1 MLKITILLLGLFW
14 CLGLWIEGRDAAKSR
29 ATLRHV
35 VHVNGTR
42 GKSTVCRLIEAGLRA
57 GGLRVFCKTTG
68 TDPMTIDVSGN
79 EEPLRRRGKA
89 NIKEQ
94 VGILRRVVVM
104 DCGDGLIEAINPV
117 IISASGEQGDLEGC
131 LSFPGKSGYVVRPN
145 HVVMR
150 AYDRDGSLIE
160 YEAEG
165 LLARC
170 IMHECDHLDGHV
182 YLEKVTEPPE
192 GFDAGQAEEQE

>member
-1 MLKITILLLGLFW
+1 MAIRKIFTDDAE
-14 CLGLWIEGRDAAKSR
+14 CLYK
-29 ATLRHV
+29 
-35 VHVNGTR
+35 
-42 GKSTVCRLIEAGLRA
+42 VCRPVEHFNKRLYDLLDDMAETMYNAEGVGLA
-57 GGLRVFCKTTG
+57 A
-68 TDPMTIDVSGN
+68 P
-79 EEPLRRRGKA
+79 
-89 NIKEQ
+89 Q

-117 IISASGEQGDLEGC
+117 IISTSGEQGDWEGC

-192 GFDAGQAEEQE
+192 GFDSETAEEQE

>member
-1 MLKITILLLGLFW
+1 MPIREILREDDPVLRKVCHKVEKFDRRLWSLLDDMAETMYNAEGVGL
-14 CLGLWIEGRDAAKSR
+14 AA
-29 ATLRHV
+29 
-35 VHVNGTR
+35 
-42 GKSTVCRLIEAGLRA
+42 
-57 GGLRVFCKTTG
+57 
-68 TDPMTIDVSGN
+68 P
-79 EEPLRRRGKA
+79 
-89 NIKEQ
+89 Q

-145 HVVMR
+145 HAVMR
-150 AYDRDGSLIE
+150 AYDRDGSLVE

>member
-1 MLKITILLLGLFW
+1 MALRKILTEGDEQLLKHSRKVEKFDDRLHTLIDDMRETLENSGGVGL
-14 CLGLWIEGRDAAKSR
+14 AA
-29 ATLRHV
+29 
-35 VHVNGTR
+35 
-42 GKSTVCRLIEAGLRA
+42 
-57 GGLRVFCKTTG
+57 
-68 TDPMTIDVSGN
+68 P
-79 EEPLRRRGKA
+79 
-89 NIKEQ
+89 Q

-117 IISASGEQGDLEGC
+117 IISTSGEQGDLEGC

>member
-1 MLKITILLLGLFW
+1 MAIRKIFTDDAE
-14 CLGLWIEGRDAAKSR
+14 CLYK
-29 ATLRHV
+29 
-35 VHVNGTR
+35 
-42 GKSTVCRLIEAGLRA
+42 VCRPVEHFNKRLYDLLDDMAETMYNAEGVGLA
-57 GGLRVFCKTTG
+57 A
-68 TDPMTIDVSGN
+68 P
-79 EEPLRRRGKA
+79 
-89 NIKEQ
+89 Q

-182 YLEKVTEPPE
+182 YLEKVTNRPKGLTRDRQRSRNKTASAKER
-192 GFDAGQAEEQE
+192 G

>member
-14 CLGLWIEGRDAAKSR
+14 CLRLWIEGRDAAKSR

-79 EEPLRRRGKA
+79 EEPLHRRGKA

-94 VGILRRVVVM
+94 VGILRRAAAQNAEVLV
-104 DCGDGLIEAINPV
+104 IECMALQPEYQRCAASTRGEPEPPRVTNTFPLLLR
-117 IISASGEQGDLEGC
+117 SGEYPREDN
-131 LSFPGKSGYVVRPN
+131 SDNR
-145 HVVMR
+145 
-150 AYDRDGSLIE
+150 
-160 YEAEG
+160 
-165 LLARC
+165 
-170 IMHECDHLDGHV
+170 
-182 YLEKVTEPPE
+182 
-192 GFDAGQAEEQE
+192 

>member
-1 MLKITILLLGLFW
+1 MYNAEGVGL
-14 CLGLWIEGRDAAKSR
+14 AA
-29 ATLRHV
+29 
-35 VHVNGTR
+35 
-42 GKSTVCRLIEAGLRA
+42 
-57 GGLRVFCKTTG
+57 
-68 TDPMTIDVSGN
+68 P
-79 EEPLRRRGKA
+79 
-89 NIKEQ
+89 Q

-104 DCGDGLIEAINPV
+104 DCGDGLIEPSIPLSSALRESRV
-117 IISASGEQGDLEGC
+117 IWKAVCRS
-131 LSFPGKSGYVVRPN
+131 PKSGYVVRPN

-192 GFDAGQAEEQE
+192 GFDARQAEEQE

>member
-1 MLKITILLLGLFW
+1 MALRKIVTVGDPILTKKCRPVTKFDDRL
-14 CLGLWIEGRDAAKSR
+14 
-29 ATLRHV
+29 ATLLDDMFETTHDA
-35 VHVNGTR
+35 NGV
-42 GKSTVCRLIEAGLRA
+42 GLAG
-57 GGLRVFCKTTG
+57 
-68 TDPMTIDVSGN
+68 P
-79 EEPLRRRGKA
+79 
-89 NIKEQ
+89 Q

>member
-14 CLGLWIEGRDAAKSR
+14 CLRLWIEGRDAAKSR

-79 EEPLRRRGKA
+79 EEPLHRRGKA

-94 VGILRRVVVM
+94 VGHSVPCCRPECGSSGDRVHGIAARISKM
-104 DCGDGLIEAINPV
+104 CAASHFAGRCGRDYERAARSCRCDG
-117 IISASGEQGDLEGC
+117 G
-131 LSFPGKSGYVVRPN
+131 
-145 HVVMR
+145 
-150 AYDRDGSLIE
+150 
-160 YEAEG
+160 
-165 LLARC
+165 
-170 IMHECDHLDGHV
+170 
-182 YLEKVTEPPE
+182 
-192 GFDAGQAEEQE
+192 

>member
-1 MLKITILLLGLFW
+1 MAIRKIFTDDAE
-14 CLGLWIEGRDAAKSR
+14 CLYK
-29 ATLRHV
+29 
-35 VHVNGTR
+35 
-42 GKSTVCRLIEAGLRA
+42 VCRPVEHFNKRLYDL
-57 GGLRVFCKTTG
+57 L
-68 TDPMTIDVSGN
+68 DD
-79 EEPLRRRGKA
+79 
-89 NIKEQ
+89 
-94 VGILRRVVVM
+94 
-104 DCGDGLIEAINPV
+104 V

-150 AYDRDGSLIE
+150 AYYRDGSLIE

>member
-1 MLKITILLLGLFW
+1 MALRNIVTQGDPILNKKCRPVTEFDEKLAKLLDDMFETMHDANGVGL
-14 CLGLWIEGRDAAKSR
+14 
-29 ATLRHV
+29 
-35 VHVNGTR
+35 
-42 GKSTVCRLIEAGLRA
+42 AG
-57 GGLRVFCKTTG
+57 
-68 TDPMTIDVSGN
+68 P
-79 EEPLRRRGKA
+79 
-89 NIKEQ
+89 Q

>member
-1 MLKITILLLGLFW
+1 MRVGL
-14 CLGLWIEGRDAAKSR
+14 AA
-29 ATLRHV
+29 
-35 VHVNGTR
+35 
-42 GKSTVCRLIEAGLRA
+42 
-57 GGLRVFCKTTG
+57 
-68 TDPMTIDVSGN
+68 P
-79 EEPLRRRGKA
+79 
-89 NIKEQ
+89 Q

-165 LLARC
+165 LFARC
-170 IMHECDHLDGHV
+170 MMHECDHLDGHV

>member
-1 MLKITILLLGLFW
+1 MALRKIVTVGDPILTKKCRPVTKFDDRL
-14 CLGLWIEGRDAAKSR
+14 
-29 ATLRHV
+29 ATLLDDMFETMHDA
-35 VHVNGTR
+35 NGV
-42 GKSTVCRLIEAGLRA
+42 GLAG
-57 GGLRVFCKTTG
+57 
-68 TDPMTIDVSGN
+68 P
-79 EEPLRRRGKA
+79 
-89 NIKEQ
+89 Q

-117 IISASGEQGDLEGC
+117 IISTSGEQGDLEGC

-165 LLARC
+165 LFARC

>member
-1 MLKITILLLGLFW
+1 MRSVCTKFA
-14 CLGLWIEGRDAAKSR
+14 GLWSISTNDSMTCWMTWRRLCIMRRESGLQRRRAA
-29 ATLRHV
+29 
-35 VHVNGTR
+35 
-42 GKSTVCRLIEAGLRA
+42 
-57 GGLRVFCKTTG
+57 F
-68 TDPMTIDVSGN
+68 
-79 EEPLRRRGKA
+79 RRGKA

-117 IISASGEQGDLEGC
+117 IISTSGEQGDLEGC

>member
-1 MLKITILLLGLFW
+1 MAIRKIFTDDAE
-14 CLGLWIEGRDAAKSR
+14 CLYK
-29 ATLRHV
+29 
-35 VHVNGTR
+35 
-42 GKSTVCRLIEAGLRA
+42 VCRPVEHFNKRLYDLLDDMAETMYNAEGVGLA
-57 GGLRVFCKTTG
+57 A
-68 TDPMTIDVSGN
+68 P
-79 EEPLRRRGKA
+79 
-89 NIKEQ
+89 Q

-104 DCGDGLIEAINPV
+104 VWGGGVNGPHPPFFSPPL
-117 IISASGEQGDLEGC
+117 GGGGGLEGC